1 MKPTIIE
8 KYFSKKDPKKLLQIP
23 KKRKERLEILAV
35 ICSLFEKNTFYPEHT
50 VNQTLRSTYE
60 DFPALRRALVDE
72 KFLLR
77 DPSGHLYWINP
88 DQTISRKKPTSQELA
103 SYFDRF
109 FNGQN
114 ARKIAD
120 LEQCPDFFS
129 PLLQYCIS
137 HSLLVWKDGSLWI
150 SDSNN

>member
-1 MKPTIIE
+1 MKPTIPE
-8 KYFSKKDPKKLLQIP
+8 KYFSKIDSKKLLQIP
-23 KKRKERLEILAV
+23 KKRKDRLEILAV
-35 ICSLFEKNTFYPEHT
+35 ICSLFKKNTFYSEYA

-77 DPSGHLYWINP
+77 DPSGRLYWVNP
-88 DQTISRKKPTSQELA
+88 DQTINPATPTSQELA
-103 SYFDRF
+103 SYFARF

-150 SDSNN
+150 SNSNN